1 MNESE
6 LWSAAKRGDVELLR
20 RAISTEEITPI
31 LDLRNSDGDSLAHI
45 ATRKGHIQFLQ
56 LLHNSGLDLESPN
69 KGGKT
74 LVHEATQNSQLQIL
88 KYLKSQGAD
97 FHAMTKDGRFCLA
110 NPSFFGF
117 R

>member
-6 LWSAAKRGDVELLR
+6 LWSAAKRGDIELLR

-31 LDLRNSDGDSLAHI
+31 VDLRNPDGDSLAHI

-56 LLHNSGLDLESPN
+56 LLHNSGFDLESPN
-69 KGGKT
+69 KRGKT
-74 LVHEATQNSQLQIL
+74 LVHEATQNAQLQIL

-97 FHAMTKDGRFCLA
+97 FHAMTKDGSLGFE
-110 NPSFFGF
+110 NNSFSCF